1 MVASKELRRRHQ
13 CHSGQLKITAR
24 KLADLLQSI
33 EADEVLLAQRLR
45 DRESRIL
52 RLGMAQTT
60 AGPDGENDDQ
70 VEKKNAEQ
78 EPGKETPDHY
88 ATYGEF

>member
-1 MVASKELRRRHQ
+1 
-13 CHSGQLKITAR
+13 
-24 KLADLLQSI
+24 
-33 EADEVLLAQRLR
+33 
-45 DRESRIL
+45 
-52 RLGMAQTT
+52 MAQTT